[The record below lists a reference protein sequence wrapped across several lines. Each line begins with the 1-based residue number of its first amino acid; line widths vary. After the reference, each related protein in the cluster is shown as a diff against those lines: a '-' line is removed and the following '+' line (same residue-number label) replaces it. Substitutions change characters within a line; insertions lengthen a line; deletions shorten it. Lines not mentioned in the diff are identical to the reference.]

1 MVKFNPEDYS
11 GLGLAVNLALSIAV
25 PLLAGILLGQYLG
38 EKFGNPPLFTL
49 FGVLLGL
56 FAGFR
61 QAIGLLLKK

>member
-1 MVKFNPEDYS
+1 M
-11 GLGLAVNLALSIAV
+11 NLALSIAV